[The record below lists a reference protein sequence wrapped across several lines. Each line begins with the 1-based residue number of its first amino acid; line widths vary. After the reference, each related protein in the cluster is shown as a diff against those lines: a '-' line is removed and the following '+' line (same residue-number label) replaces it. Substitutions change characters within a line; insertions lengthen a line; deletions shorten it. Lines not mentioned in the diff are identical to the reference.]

1 MGERIGAVAFL
12 EEKYKQAEVERER
25 EREGGKE
32 QGRNVKSNVTHGDL
46 TISL

>member
-12 EEKYKQAEVERER
+12 EEKYKQAEVER